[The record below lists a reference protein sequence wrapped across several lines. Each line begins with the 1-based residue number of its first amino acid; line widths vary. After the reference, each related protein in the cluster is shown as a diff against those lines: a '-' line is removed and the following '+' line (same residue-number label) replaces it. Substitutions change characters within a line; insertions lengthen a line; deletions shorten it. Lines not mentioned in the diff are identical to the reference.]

1 MGKGV
6 EFGSWDDC
14 IHEGARRRGAPDSE
28 GGGITTET
36 VRIAN
41 LKASY
46 LRKFPDTV
54 LAWIISQES
63 DELSPL
69 EFLEK
74 TKIWIAI
81 LDSEEKIKERKELK
95 I

>member
-1 MGKGV
+1 MGKGH
-6 EFGSWDDC
+6 EFGSWDDS

-28 GGGITTET
+28 GGGIITET

-41 LKASY
+41 LKVSY
-46 LRKFPDTV
+46 LKKFPDTV

-69 EFLEK
+69 EFLERA
-74 TKIWIAI
+74 KIWIAI